1 MNDALLS
8 RGVAL
13 ERAGKPE
20 EAARVYAEI
29 LKSQPRHFGAL
40 YQLAN
45 LEFMAGRF
53 DRAEALYASAAN
65 VNPASADAHFGRG
78 CALQRMNRHGDA
90 VAAYDKA
97 LALSPK
103 DAEAWSNRGAALQE
117 LKRAPEAL
125 QSFERALAAVPG
137 HLHAWFNRGTTL
149 IAMRRYG
156 EAIQSFDKVLKADPR
171 HVESL
176 INRGMAL
183 TGDARREEA
192 LAEFGKALAI
202 DLTRADALSNRAAL
216 LFELARYGE
225 AAEDAEKLI
234 AISPFHPYVKGLLL
248 RARLHCCDWRDL
260 DRQVHGIEA
269 DIAAGKRA
277 IQPFALLSVRDSP
290 ELQLRAAE
298 IHAVEA
304 APPAPAIWKGKKYK
318 HDRIRIA
325 YLSADFSA
333 HATAHLM
340 AGVFEHHDKARF
352 ETMALSYG
360 RDDKSPMRAR
370 LRQAFGRF
378 IDAAALPDNEAAAI
392 IAKDEIDIAIDLKG
406 YTQEARPGLLAY
418 RPAPVTAQYLG
429 YPGTMGTPSMDYVI
443 ADRVVIPK
451 ESERFYSEAVV
462 CLPDSYQCND
472 RSRARPQNRLS
483 RQQAGLP
490 EQGFVFSCFN
500 NAYKIMPEM
509 LSLWMRLL
517 GAIEG
522 SVLWLLE
529 DNAAATRNL
538 RREAEARG
546 ISGQRLVFAPKLAPE
561 AHLARHR
568 LAGLF
573 LDTLPYGAHTTAS
586 DALWMGLPLVTCLGQ
601 AFPGRVAASLLN
613 AVHMPELIAPTLAE
627 YEVLALRLARDPV
640 LLGSF
645 KSRLEAGYKSL
656 PLFNTSRF
664 TRGLEAAYVRIWEK
678 SQRGERPSGFEI
690 ELHP

>member
-1 MNDALLS
+1 MNDALLNQ
-8 RGVAL
+8 GVAL

-45 LEFMAGRF
+45 LEFVAGRF
-53 DRAEALYASAAN
+53 ARAEAFYANAAN
-65 VNPASADAHFGRG
+65 ANPASADAHFGRG
-78 CALQRMNRHGDA
+78 CALQRMNRHGEA
-90 VAAYDKA
+90 VAAYDMA
-97 LALSPK
+97 LAQSPK

-117 LKRAPEAL
+117 LRRVPEAL
-125 QSFERALAAVPG
+125 QSFERALAAAPG
-137 HLHAWFNRGTTL
+137 HVHACFNRGTTL
-149 IAMRRYG
+149 IGMRRYG
-156 EAIQSFDKVLKADPR
+156 EAIQSFDKVLKTDPR
-171 HVESL
+171 HVESH

-183 TGDARREEA
+183 TGDGRRDEA
-192 LAEFGKALAI
+192 LAEFGMALAI
-202 DLTRADALSNRAAL
+202 DPARVDALSNRAAL
-216 LFELARYGE
+216 LFELTRYGE
-225 AAEDAEKLI
+225 AAEDAAKLI
-234 AISPFHPYVKGLLL
+234 AVSPFHPYAKGLLL

-260 DRQVHGIEA
+260 DLQLRGIES
-269 DIAAGKRA
+269 DIAGGKRA

-304 APPAPAIWKGKKYK
+304 APPAPAIWKGKKYR

-340 AGVFEHHDKARF
+340 AGVFEHHDKTRF
-352 ETMALSYG
+352 ETLAISYG

-370 LRQAFGRF
+370 LRQTFGRF
-378 IDAAALPDNEAAAI
+378 IDAAALPDEEAAAI
-392 IAKDEIDIAIDLKG
+392 LAKNEIDIAIDLKG
-406 YTQEARPGLLAY
+406 YTQEVRPGILAY

-429 YPGTMGTPSMDYVI
+429 YPGTMGTASIDYVI
-443 ADRVVIPK
+443 ADRIVIPK

-462 CLPDSYQCND
+462 CLPGSYQCND
-472 RSRARPQNRLS
+472 SKRARPETTLS
-483 RQQAGLP
+483 RREAGLP
-490 EQGFVFSCFN
+490 EQGFVFCCFN
-500 NAYKIMPEM
+500 NAYKIMPEIF
-509 LSLWMRLL
+509 SVWMRLL

-529 DNAAATRNL
+529 DNAASTRNL

-546 ISGQRLVFAPKLAPE
+546 ISGERLVFAPKVAPE

-613 AVHMPELIAPTLAE
+613 AAHMPELIAPTLAE
-627 YEVLALRLARDPV
+627 YEALALRLARDPV
-640 LLGSF
+640 MLGSF
-645 KSRLEAGYKSL
+645 KSRLEAGYSSV
-656 PLFNTSRF
+656 PLFDTARF
-664 TRGLEAAYVRIWEK
+664 TRNLESAFEKIWEK

-690 ELHP
+690 EPRS